1 MMASLITG
9 GKKVQRKKEFGFP
22 KMSLYYQPD
31 TATLRVISLRS
42 LKYQNSRKNS
52 TEATAKAPDVSFLK
66 NIFPQRQLL
75 KKLFFPFVIKGANF
89 VPLDICK

>member
-1 MMASLITG
+1 MKREKHENMS
-9 GKKVQRKKEFGFP
+9 KVQRKKEFGFP

-52 TEATAKAPDVSFLK
+52 TEGTAKAPDASFLK
-66 NIFPQRQLL
+66 TFSH
-75 KKLFFPFVIKGANF
+75 KGSF
-89 VPLDICK
+89 